1 MRSPHGILRRRIDTS
16 TLIVSVGVLL
26 LTGLTAGSA
35 SAGGGH
41 GDHGGRG
48 PDNVQLEHLDR
59 GLVAASTS
67 DGVFLSWRLLGY
79 EVTGRTA
86 TGMAGPD
93 FRVYRDG
100 RLVATVTDST
110 NYLDAAGTGTAEY
123 RV

>member
-1 MRSPHGILRRRIDTS
+1 MRSPNGILRRRIDKS

-26 LTGLTAGSA
+26 LTGLSAGSA

-41 GDHGGRG
+41 HGGRG
-48 PDNVQLEHLDR
+48 QGLVQLEHLDR
-59 GLVAASTS
+59 GLVAATTA

-79 EVTGRTA
+79 EVTGRTT

-100 RLVATVTDST
+100 QLVATV
-110 NYLDAAGTGTAEY
+110 
-123 RV
+123 